1 MWINAFR
8 FSMHVL
14 KKNHFKLMIPAFFL
28 GIFML
33 FIYTTVSYWFLVYAN
48 IVCPE
53 PYDTV
58 SILIVFL
65 IIFIV
70 TFFLYIS
77 IYPLL
82 RTYVLYVGWT
92 IKNGKTDTAY
102 HDFRLV
108 WKNQGMGKRIRV
120 ISMKRFLFQ
129 TISFVLLCTLP
140 VLMLLAHWKLSSF
153 DTPYSSGTYILLHLF
168 TILSFIPTIIGY
180 SKFFFSEL
188 NLIQFLFKMNVTTTQ
203 KEKTDV
209 STKYTKINN
218 HRTSKFV
225 LIWKIFLT
233 TSYLVIVILLVLILL
248 HLTHSNISNYPFMKY
263 FTDVFQNGFFGFL
276 LYGSKIFFVNFL
288 FVPFFFQNLP
298 SPNGT
303 FLGVQWGE
311 IFSFQVFPVQLLF
324 IILLG
329 LLTAFFFLIETL
341 SAVYFYQPH
350 NNSEIVN

>member
-1 MWINAFR
+1 MWFNAFC
-8 FSMHVL
+8 FSMQVL

-33 FIYTTVSYWFLVYAN
+33 FIYATVSYWFLFYASN
-48 IVCPE
+48 VCPE

-58 SILIVFL
+58 SIFIVFL

-82 RTYVLYVGWT
+82 RTYVLYVGWK
-92 IKNGKTDTAY
+92 IINRKTDTAY

-108 WKNQGMGKRIRV
+108 WKNEGMGKRIRA

-129 TISFVLLCTLP
+129 TISFLLLCILP
-140 VLMLLAHWKLSSF
+140 ILILLTHWKLSSF

-180 SKFFFSEL
+180 SIFFFSEL
-188 NLIQFLFKMNVTTTQ
+188 NLFQFLFKMNATTTQ
-203 KEKTDV
+203 KEKTDI
-209 STKYTKINN
+209 STKHTKINN
-218 HRTSKFV
+218 HRISKIV

-233 TSYLVIVILLVLILL
+233 TSYLVIAILLVLMLL
-248 HLTHSNISNYPFMKY
+248 HFSYSNISNYPVMKY

-288 FVPFFFQNLP
+288 FVPFFFQSLP

-311 IFSFQVFPVQLLF
+311 IFSYQVFPVQLVF